1 MEMELWAAEILDFEQ
16 DEALAAEEAAALAA
30 EAEAEAEALAEMQDS
45 SSSIDL
51 DGALELL
58 FKV

>member
-16 DEALAAEEAAALAA
+16 DEALAAEEAAALA
-30 EAEAEAEALAEMQDS
+30 EAAEAEALAEMQDG
-45 SSSIDL
+45 SSIDL
-51 DGALELL
+51 EDALELL

>member
-16 DEALAAEEAAALAA
+16 DEALAAEEA
-30 EAEAEAEALAEMQDS
+30 EALAEMQDG
-45 SSSIDL
+45 SSIDL
-51 DGALELL
+51 EDALDLL

>member
-16 DEALAAEEAAALAA
+16 DEALAAEEAEA
-30 EAEAEAEALAEMQDS
+30 EAAEAEALAEMQDGG
-45 SSSIDL
+45 SIDL
-51 DGALELL
+51 EDALDLL

>member
-30 EAEAEAEALAEMQDS
+30 EAEAEALAEMQDS

>member
-16 DEALAAEEAAALAA
+16 DEALAAEEAAALA
-30 EAEAEAEALAEMQDS
+30 EAAEAEALAEMQDGG
-45 SSSIDL
+45 SIDL
-51 DGALELL
+51 EDALELL